1 VNDMAGENQRLNFI
15 TRIDNSTLKS
25 DAEEAKKAITG
36 IGDKALSDSA
46 KLDNAVKKVGKSI
59 EDEGRKLNDYANL
72 TKENINIQ
80 KTAIST
86 LEKELKKLKTTIDS
100 TAPGM
105 GQQALVAEYNK
116 LNAELN
122 VERNTLKAIEDQVK
136 KTVEKHTSL
145 RTELMNIRNEM
156 GAMVKAGQEGSEAYL
171 QLQKRAGELNDQYKD
186 IQQQMTVL
194 ADDERGFKAV
204 TSLVT
209 GLTGAFAAGQGIIGL
224 FGKENEDLQKVMLKV
239 QSAMAI
245 TIGLQQVAET
255 LNKDSYANIVILRR
269 GKELLAAAEMKLA
282 TAFGVS
288 TAAARVMMATLT
300 LGLSAAITTAIV
312 LISKLVNKQKE
323 ARKAQEEFNKSVA
336 EEIAKPVV
344 QVELLSKKWTELG
357 DNIKAKEKFIKDNSD
372 TFEQLGVNVQSVADA
387 ENLLVNNT
395 QAFIQSQI
403 AKAKAL
409 AVTDK
414 AVKLAAEQYEIQA
427 KLETTD
433 KTKKVLNYN
442 TGQYEEY
449 ENSKYRKLKKR
460 NDEIQEE
467 LVNLYT
473 DSAKYEMEALKA
485 LENAGIKPTEKVVE
499 EVTKK
504 TEKAAKERYNAEAEL
519 QERLIELR
527 RNTAKLIFDQRQ
539 DDLQKRLDEVDIEN
553 TEELRRI
560 EEFQKE
566 VVEKYNKDNPG
577 RKVSSVSQID
587 PGLAKQYEE
596 EIARI
601 NQFYSDKKVQIQQEA
616 ADEIRSIMGGVS
628 EAFLSDQM
636 LEVKAVQDKYKK
648 IREEL
653 KKQGDLSKQ
662 QEGILKLA
670 EDNELGKKLAD
681 ITKNMIEEFFKDFDL
696 SFTNLDSA
704 TIGQLKQVA
713 DKIRAIQL
721 DKQPLLDAGITEE
734 QITRLEAALDGL
746 KSEATGNVNTAKLSE
761 YNDIFGEIGGMM
773 QQASD
778 EFVQAIGK
786 MVSAISDSL
795 STLMDKN
802 ASGFQKVTGII
813 SLAVTV
819 GNELAKIR
827 RDDMNA
833 AAEKQMDI
841 NKGLADQ
848 ITLEAE
854 ISRMRR
860 ERADQEGSAILGPT
874 FGDQMKDAI
883 DDARE
888 AQKLMDNALG
898 SLMNNAV
905 FTAEGKAKRRL
916 FGTKKGDYSFSMAD
930 IFGGD
935 SGTLGSEWGDIFGSG
950 IGRAIKA
957 GDAKAIA
964 GAFLDPLQIFG
975 GYADDKAKGNAFK
988 NLQTAF
994 DKTFQAMGKTSS
1006 DIAKMTSQDWVD
1018 FYSLMDE
1025 MGYVTDQA
1033 TQEMIDQAKAA
1044 SEEYAK
1050 AMEEL
1055 KAVISDIAGAL
1066 GNSLSSSL
1074 VEAFKSGEDAA
1085 LALEKT
1091 VSGVLDNLISQM
1103 LFSVRFKPLLD
1114 QLEKEMTS
1122 SMDIGGDQSMTDDIV
1137 RFFKN
1142 AGPAATQFTKD
1153 LASAQEEAKKYGL
1166 DIFQG
1171 EDAGRK
1177 AVAKGLSAAMTQDSA
1192 DRLDGLFTSV
1202 QGHTYSIQ
1210 NDLKILVNNN
1220 AAMLR
1225 HLSGIETNTQNL
1237 ARLTKIESDI
1247 SVMRSGIDTIA
1258 LRGVKILTP

>member
-1 VNDMAGENQRLNFI
+1 MADDNQRLNFI
-15 TRIDNSTLKS
+15 TRIDNAQLKS

-36 IGDKALSDSA
+36 IGDKAISDSA

-80 KTAIST
+80 KTAINQ
-86 LEKELKKLKTTIDS
+86 LESELKKLKTTIDS

-105 GQQALVAEYNK
+105 GQQELIKEYNS
-116 LNAELN
+116 LNAELTA
-122 VERNTLKAIEDQVK
+122 ERNTLKSIEDQVTS
-136 KTVEKHTSL
+136 TVQKHASL
-145 RTELMNIRNEM
+145 RAEIAKVRNEM
-156 GAMVKAGQEGSEAYL
+156 GALELANKTNTKEYQNLEDEAERLNKAFQDV
-171 QLQKRAGELNDQYKD
+171 QQKLR
-186 IQQQMTVL
+186 VL
-194 ADDERGFKAV
+194 GDDEKGFKAV

-224 FGKENEDLQKVMLKV
+224 FGKENEDLQKVMLRV

-255 LNKDSYANIVILRR
+255 LNKDSYANIVILKK
-269 GKELLAAAEMKLA
+269 GKELLALAEMKLA

-300 LGLSAAITTAIV
+300 LGLSVAITAAIV
-312 LISKLVNKQKE
+312 LISKFVSKQKE
-323 ARKAQEEFNKSVA
+323 AAKAQNEFNKSVA
-336 EEIAKPVV
+336 EEISKPVV
-344 QVELLSKKWTELG
+344 QIEILSKKWTELG

-414 AVKLAAEQYEIQA
+414 AVKLAAEQYEVQA
-427 KLETTD
+427 KMETTD

-467 LVNLYT
+467 LVGLYT

-485 LENAGIKPTEKVVE
+485 LEDAGIKPTEKVVE

-577 RKVSSVSQID
+577 KKVSSVSQID
-587 PGLAKQYEE
+587 PGLSKQYEE
-596 EIARI
+596 EISRI
-601 NQFYSDKKVQIQQEA
+601 NQFYSDKKVKIQQEA

-653 KKQGDLSKQ
+653 KKQGNLTDQ
-662 QEGILKLA
+662 QDSILKIA
-670 EDNELGKKLAD
+670 EDTDIGKKLAD
-681 ITKNMIEEFFKDFDL
+681 IPKQMMEEVFKDFDL

-734 QITRLEAALDGL
+734 QIARLEAALDGL
-746 KSEATGNVNTAKLSE
+746 KSEATDNVNTAKLSE

-802 ASGFQKVTGII
+802 ASGFQKVTSIV

-827 RDDMNA
+827 RDDMNE
-833 AAEKQMDI
+833 AAEKQMEI

-848 ITLEAE
+848 ITLEAS

-860 ERADQEGSAILGPT
+860 DRADQERNSSAILKPT
-874 FGDQMKDAI
+874 YGEDIKDAI
-883 DDARE
+883 GDAQE
-888 AQKLMDNALG
+888 AQKLMDDALG
-898 SLMNNAV
+898 SLFNNAV

-916 FGTKKGDYSFSMAD
+916 FGSKSGTYSFSMAD

-950 IGRAIKA
+950 IGRGIKA
-957 GDAKAIA
+957 GDAKAVA

-988 NLQTAF
+988 NLQSAF
-994 DKTFQAMGKTSS
+994 DKTFEAMGKKSS
-1006 DIAKMTSQDWVD
+1006 DIAEMTSQDWVD
-1018 FYSLMDE
+1018 FYGLMDE
-1025 MGYVTDQA
+1025 MGYVTDEG
-1033 TQEMIDQAKAA
+1033 TKEMINQAKAA

-1050 AMEEL
+1050 AMEDL
-1055 KAVISDIAGAL
+1055 KATISDMAGTL
-1066 GNSLSSSL
+1066 GDTLSSSL
-1074 VEAFKSGEDAA
+1074 VDAFKNGEDAA

-1091 VSGVLDNLISQM
+1091 VSGVIESIISQM
-1103 LFSVRFKPLLD
+1103 IFNATFGDRIK
-1114 QLEKEMTS
+1114 QMEKEIAA
-1122 SMDIGGDQSMTDDIV
+1122 SMDIGGDQNMIDDIT
-1137 RFFKN
+1137 RFYKD
-1142 AGPAATQFTKD
+1142 AGGSLDMYNKALEAARF
-1153 LASAQEEAKKYGL
+1153 EAEKSGL
-1166 DIFQG
+1166 NIFQG
-1171 EDAGRK
+1171 EESGRQ
-1177 AVAKGLSAAMTQDSA
+1177 AVSKGLSAAMTQDSA

-1210 NDLKILVNNN
+1210 NDLKILVTNN

-1225 HLSGIETNTQNL
+1225 HLSGIEINTQNL
-1237 ARLTKIESDI
+1237 SRLTKIETDI
-1247 SVMRSGIDTIA
+1247 ASMRSGIDTMT
-1258 LRGVKILTP
+1258 LKGLKIYS

>member
-1 VNDMAGENQRLNFI
+1 MAGENQRLNFI
-15 TRIDNSTLKS
+15 SRIDNSTLKS

-36 IGDKALSDSA
+36 IGDKAIADSA

-80 KTAIST
+80 KTAIAS
-86 LEKELKKLKTTIDS
+86 LEAELKKLKTTLDS
-100 TAPGM
+100 TAPGLA
-105 GQQALVAEYNK
+105 QQELIIEYNK
-116 LNAELN
+116 LNAELA
-122 VERNTLKAIEDQVK
+122 VEKNTLKAIEDQVN
-136 KTVEKHTSL
+136 KTAEKHTSL

-171 QLQKRAGELNDQYKD
+171 QLQKRAGELNDQYLD

-255 LNKDSYANIVILRR
+255 LNKDSYANIVILRK

-312 LISKLVNKQKE
+312 LISKFVNKQKE

-357 DNIKAKEKFIKDNSD
+357 DNIKAKEKFIKDNAD
-372 TFEQLGVNVQSVADA
+372 TFKQLGVNVQTVADA
-387 ENLLVNNT
+387 ENLLIDNT
-395 QAFIQSQI
+395 EAFIKAQI
-403 AKAKAL
+403 AKAKAM
-409 AVTDK
+409 AATDK
-414 AVKLAAEQYEIQA
+414 AVKLAAEQYEVQEKLKTVKKTGKVYNYSGEDAGTFTETKTQAYKDLLERDARIQA
-427 KLETTD
+427 DLEKLYGD
-433 KTKKVLNYN
+433 AAD
-442 TGQYEEY
+442 YE
-449 ENSKYRKLKKR
+449 
-460 NDEIQEE
+460 I
-467 LVNLYT
+467 
-473 DSAKYEMEALKA
+473 EALKA
-485 LENAGIKPTEKVVE
+485 LENAGIKATEEGKE
-499 EVTKK
+499 KA
-504 TEKAAKERYNAEAEL
+504 EKAAKERYNAEAEL

-566 VVEKYNKDNPG
+566 VVEKYNKDNPKK
-577 RKVSSVSQID
+577 KVSNISEID

-601 NQFYSDKKVQIQQEA
+601 NKAYSDKKVQIQQEA

-628 EAFLSDQM
+628 EAFLSDQL

-648 IREEL
+648 IREEI
-653 KKQGDLSKQ
+653 KKQGNLTDQ
-662 QEGILKLA
+662 QDSILKIA
-670 EDNELGKKLAD
+670 EDTEIGKKLAD
-681 ITKNMIEEFFKDFDL
+681 IPKQMMEEVFKDFDL

-746 KSEATGNVNTAKLSE
+746 KSEATSNVDTAKLSE
-761 YNDIFGEIGGMM
+761 YNEIFGEIGSMM
-773 QQASD
+773 QNAAD

-795 STLMDKN
+795 STLLDKN

-813 SLAVTV
+813 SLAITV

-833 AAEKQMDI
+833 AAEKQMEI

-860 ERADQEGSAILGPT
+860 ERADQELNSSAILGPT
-874 FGDQMKDAI
+874 FEDQMKNAI

-950 IGRAIKA
+950 IGRGVKA
-957 GDAKAIA
+957 GDWKAVA
-964 GAFLDPLQIFG
+964 GAFLDPLQLFG

-1018 FYSLMDE
+1018 FFTLMDE
-1025 MGYVTDQA
+1025 MGYVTDTA
-1033 TQEMIDQAKAA
+1033 TKEMINQAKAA

-1091 VSGVLDNLISQM
+1091 VNGVIENIIAQLI
-1103 LFSVRFKPLLD
+1103 FNAIFGARIKK
-1114 QLEKEMTS
+1114 LEEEMTA
-1122 SMDIGGDQSMTDDIV
+1122 SMDVGGDQNMVDDLT
-1137 RFFKN
+1137 RFYK
-1142 AGPAATQFTKD
+1142 
-1153 LASAQEEAKKYGL
+1153 
-1166 DIFQG
+1166 
-1171 EDAGRK
+1171 DAGRSLEDYNK
-1177 AVAKGLSAAMTQDSA
+1177 ALEAAKIEAEKNGLNIFQSDSDRKATAKGLSAAMSQDSA

-1202 QGHTYSIQ
+1202 QGHTYNIQ
-1210 NDLKILVNNN
+1210 NDLKILVSNN

-1237 ARLTKIESDI
+1237 ARLTKIENDI

-1258 LRGVKILTP
+1258 LRGVKILTS

>member
-1 VNDMAGENQRLNFI
+1 MAGENQRLNFI
-15 TRIDNSTLKS
+15 SRIDNSTLKS

-36 IGDKALSDSA
+36 IGDKAVADSA
-46 KLDNAVKKVGKSI
+46 RLDNAIKKVGKSI

-80 KTAIST
+80 KTAIT
-86 LEKELKKLKTTIDS
+86 NLESELKKLKTTIDA
-100 TAPGM
+100 TAPGLAK
-105 GQQALVAEYNK
+105 QELIIEYNK
-116 LNAELN
+116 LNAELA
-122 VERNTLKAIEDQVK
+122 VEKNTLKAIEDQVN
-136 KTVEKHTSL
+136 KTAEKHTSL

-255 LNKDSYANIVILRR
+255 LNKDSYANIVILRK

-312 LISKLVNKQKE
+312 LISKFVSKQKE
-323 ARKAQEEFNKSVA
+323 AAKAQEDFNKAVA
-336 EEIAKPVV
+336 QEVSKPVV
-344 QVELLSKKWTELG
+344 QIEILSKKWTELG

-414 AVKLAAEQYEIQA
+414 AVKLAAEQYEVQA

-566 VVEKYNKDNPG
+566 VVEKYNKDNPKK
-577 RKVSSVSQID
+577 KVSNISEID

-601 NQFYSDKKVQIQQEA
+601 NKAYSDKKVQIQQEA

-628 EAFLSDQM
+628 EAFLSDQL

-648 IREEL
+648 IREEI
-653 KKQGDLSKQ
+653 KKQGNLTDQ
-662 QEGILKLA
+662 QDSILKIA
-670 EDNELGKKLAD
+670 EDTEIGKKLAD
-681 ITKNMIEEFFKDFDL
+681 IPKQMMEEVFKDFDL

-734 QITRLEAALDGL
+734 QIKRLEIALDGL
-746 KSEATGNVNTAKLSE
+746 KSEATDNVNTAKLSE
-761 YNDIFGEIGGMM
+761 YNDIFGEIGSMM
-773 QQASD
+773 QEASD

-795 STLMDKN
+795 STLLDKN

-813 SLAVTV
+813 SLAITV

-833 AAEKQMDI
+833 AAEKQMEI

-860 ERADQEGSAILGPT
+860 ERADQELNSSAILGPT
-874 FGDQMKDAI
+874 FEDQMKNAI

-916 FGTKKGDYSFSMAD
+916 FGTKKGDYAFSMAD
-930 IFGGD
+930 IFGGN

-950 IGRAIKA
+950 IGRGVKA
-957 GDAKAIA
+957 GDWKAVA
-964 GAFLDPLQIFG
+964 GAFLDPLQLFG

-1018 FYSLMDE
+1018 FFTLMDE
-1025 MGYVTDQA
+1025 MGYVTDTA
-1033 TQEMIDQAKAA
+1033 TKEMINQAKVA

-1091 VSGVLDNLISQM
+1091 VNGVIENIIAQLI
-1103 LFSVRFKPLLD
+1103 FNAIFGARIKK
-1114 QLEKEMTS
+1114 LEEEMTA
-1122 SMDIGGDQSMTDDIV
+1122 SMDVGGDQNMVDDLT
-1137 RFFKN
+1137 RFYKDAGGSLKDYNKALEAAKIEAEKN
-1142 AGPAATQFTKD
+1142 
-1153 LASAQEEAKKYGL
+1153 GL
-1166 DIFQG
+1166 NIFQS
-1171 EDAGRK
+1171 DSDRK
-1177 AVAKGLSAAMTQDSA
+1177 ATAKGLSAAMSQDSA
-1192 DRLDGLFTSV
+1192 DRLDGLFTSI
-1202 QGHTYSIQ
+1202 QGHTYNIQ
-1210 NDLKILVNNN
+1210 NDLKILVSNN

-1237 ARLTKIESDI
+1237 ARLTKIENDI

-1258 LRGVKILTP
+1258 LRGVKILTS